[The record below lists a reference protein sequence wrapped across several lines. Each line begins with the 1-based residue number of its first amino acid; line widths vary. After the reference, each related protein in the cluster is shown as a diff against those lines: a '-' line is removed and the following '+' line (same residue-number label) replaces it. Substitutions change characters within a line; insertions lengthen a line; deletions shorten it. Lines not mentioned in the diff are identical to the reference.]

1 MAGSFR
7 LGGLLL
13 AGLLAVAGCV
23 SPAPP
28 ATPSA
33 TSQSSST
40 DGDPSAPLEL
50 APSIFKVTYRLDAA
64 VAVSSRVL
72 VDVPAGLSFTSTGRL
87 GADVERGAVIGRIAG
102 DPATVRSLTAPD
114 VGTVGQSRLAVI
126 RTREGVVRAPVSGRL
141 VHSSTP
147 TIRSNGLDL
156 VAELTPLQVLRYR
169 GLAFQAQGS
178 VETVLGQQRVGCS
191 ALWIVSGDPKTGI
204 GQLHCRLPA
213 SVETAAGLPGI
224 LTLEAAEQRS
234 VIAVPLRY
242 VGLDESGAN
251 YVVSVVKGGTSV
263 SRPVV
268 VGPTDG
274 VRRVIVSGVQ
284 AGDVLAV
291 VGEK

>member
-1 MAGSFR
+1 M
-7 LGGLLL
+7 
-13 AGLLAVAGCV
+13 
-23 SPAPP
+23 
-28 ATPSA
+28 
-33 TSQSSST
+33 
-40 DGDPSAPLEL
+40 
-50 APSIFKVTYRLDAA
+50 
-64 VAVSSRVL
+64 
-72 VDVPAGLSFTSTGRL
+72 
-87 GADVERGAVIGRIAG
+87 
-102 DPATVRSLTAPD
+102 
-114 VGTVGQSRLAVI
+114 
-126 RTREGVVRAPVSGRL
+126 
-141 VHSSTP
+141 
-147 TIRSNGLDL
+147 
-156 VAELTPLQVLRYR
+156 
-169 GLAFQAQGS
+169 AFQAQGS

-204 GQLHCRLPA
+204 GELHCRLPA